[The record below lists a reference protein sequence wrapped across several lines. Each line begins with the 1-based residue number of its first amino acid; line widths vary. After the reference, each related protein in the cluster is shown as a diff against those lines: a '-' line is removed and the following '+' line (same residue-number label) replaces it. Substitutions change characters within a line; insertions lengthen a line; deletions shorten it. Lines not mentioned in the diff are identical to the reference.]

1 MNFYDDFIAENVKL
15 ETELWQIVE
24 DHDLFEKQGWI
35 NDCMMRDLA
44 IKLENENPRF
54 NGDIVHLMDKLYVA
68 CLRRLALNGK
78 EYSKEVKSLVLK
90 NLILEREK
98 LNLESDSQ

>member
-1 MNFYDDFIAENVKL
+1 MTFYDDFIAENVKL
-15 ETELWQIVE
+15 EAELWQIVE
-24 DHDLFEKQGWI
+24 DHDLLERQGWI

-44 IKLENENPRF
+44 IKLENENPKF
-54 NGDIVHLMDKLYVA
+54 GLADIVFIMDKLYVA
-68 CLRRLALNGK
+68 CLRRLAFKG
-78 EYSKEVKSLVLK
+78 KEVKSLILK